1 MNKPKFFVGDKVVVL
16 RTTELKCAENTIY
29 LTAGTLGKV
38 TSLFDDVVCIDGKY
52 WFNEKELALY
62 NPKDEYKLGDK
73 VMLVDNGDLGDCQRE
88 YVGKVGEIVKD
99 VLEDRSMYKVK
110 FENGE
115 KISLFREKL
124 LKIEKESVEVALTMR
139 EAQIAAINGELIRP
153 VGSERLK
160 IKFDGTQ
167 FMFQMPSNT
176 WGIVEC
182 SFDDHKNEPWEIIK
196 DTPKFKVGD
205 IVYDQY
211 GDIGIVREIRDN
223 LFYSVQFDKNEEY
236 EIYPEIKLEKIQ

>member
-16 RTTELKCAENTIY
+16 RTTEFKCAENTIY

-38 TSLFDDVVCIDGKY
+38 TNVYKDVVCIDGKY

-62 NPKDEYKLGDK
+62 NPKDEYSVGDK
-73 VMLVDNGDLGDCQRE
+73 VMLIDNGELSDLQRK
-88 YVGKVGEIVKD
+88 YAGKIGEVVKGFFKD
-99 VLEDRSMYKVK
+99 ESVYIVK
-110 FENGE
+110 FEDG
-115 KISLFREKL
+115 KGISLKREKV
-124 LKIEKESVEVALTMR
+124 LKIEKENVDMSLTMR
-139 EAQIAAINGELIRP
+139 EAQIAAINGKLIRP
-153 VGSERLK
+153 VGSRLK

-167 FMFQMPSNT
+167 FLFQTPSKT
-176 WGIVEC
+176 WELVEC

-211 GDIGIVREIRDN
+211 GDIGIIKEIRDN
-223 LFYSVQFDKNEEY
+223 LLYNVQFDKNEEY
-236 EIYPEIKLEKIQ
+236 EIYSEINLEKMQ